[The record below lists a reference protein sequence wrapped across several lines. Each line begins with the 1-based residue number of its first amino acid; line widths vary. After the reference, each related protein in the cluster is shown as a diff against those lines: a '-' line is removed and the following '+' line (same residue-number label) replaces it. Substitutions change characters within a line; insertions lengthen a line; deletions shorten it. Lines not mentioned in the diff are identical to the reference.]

1 MQTQQGLLAAHRIS
15 GSRSGS
21 GIIISGK
28 AFQQYQR
35 YANVSGRQHRT
46 GEDPGVK
53 EIQEELIRLG
63 ASVYRDEEKAKAEKA
78 RARKIAQE
86 YIKEHE
92 GNLITLP
99 EILKEYED

>member
-1 MQTQQGLLAAHRIS
+1 MNTD
-15 GSRSGS
+15 
-21 GIIISGK
+21 GILKNRDAGIKESVK
-28 AFQQYQR
+28 VNLWLFD
-35 YANVSGRQHRT
+35 
-46 GEDPGVK
+46 GEK
-53 EIQEELIRLG
+53 EIVLCREQKKDELNSMSSKITLDK
-63 ASVYRDEEKAKAEKA
+63 DEEKAKAEKA